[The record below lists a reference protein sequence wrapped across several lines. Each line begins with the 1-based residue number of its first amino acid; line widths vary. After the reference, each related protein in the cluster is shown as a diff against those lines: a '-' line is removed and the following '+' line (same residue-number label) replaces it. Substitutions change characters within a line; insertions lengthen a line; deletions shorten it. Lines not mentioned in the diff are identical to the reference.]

1 MEVKYMKL
9 RILFLKK
16 KYIYYAILGIALLI
30 LLIILLASKKSSPT
44 FDITNNDKIKK
55 IDLTGDGKEDL
66 LYIKSQGDK
75 YLVEVNTNN
84 KSLALEPDKKL
95 NSLGIYNAYWPMR
108 ATILDIT
115 RDKIPEIIIQSSY
128 KNSPVQHI
136 FKWNGETFSDIFC
149 ASNNLLGFLD
159 SGNNKTPKMVSG
171 NTAKNSIN
179 LSYYY
184 YSNQSLQS
192 FTYNNKEN
200 FIGKNT
206 ILTFINYIQSL
217 PYGESNTPKDIF
229 YSGLSGKDISTIGK
243 LSGENNTYTLQD
255 GIFKDTKWDK
265 SGNPIEFNWTLNFK
279 AVSNLQKDQISNY
292 NINLIL
298 KPDENCDG
306 HDGCFKIYS
315 ISLE

>member
-1 MEVKYMKL
+1 MKL

-16 KYIYYAILGIALLI
+16 KNIYYAILGIVLLV
-30 LLIILLASKKSSPT
+30 LLIILLTTRKSSPT
-44 FDITNNDKIKK
+44 FDITDNSKVKK

-66 LYIKSQGDK
+66 LYIKFENDK
-75 YLVEVNTNN
+75 YLVEINTNN
-84 KSLALEPDKKL
+84 KSLTLEPDKKL
-95 NSLGIYNAYWPMR
+95 NSLGSYYSYWPMR

-115 RDKIPEIIIQSSY
+115 RDKIPEIMLQSSY
-128 KNSPVQHI
+128 KNSPIQHI
-136 FKWNGETFSDIFC
+136 FKWNGEAFTDMFC
-149 ASNNLLGFLD
+149 APNNLLGFLD
-159 SGNNKTPKMVSG
+159 SGNSKTPKMVSG
-171 NTAKNSIN
+171 NVTRNTIN

-206 ILTFINYIQSL
+206 ILSFVNYIQGL
-217 PYGESNTPKDIF
+217 PNSEPNKPKDIF
-229 YSGLSGKDISTIGK
+229 YSGLSGKDISIIGK
-243 LSGENNTYTLQD
+243 LSGENNTYALQD
-255 GIFKDTKWDK
+255 GFFKDTKWDK
-265 SGNPIEFNWTLNFK
+265 NGNPLEIKWALNFK
-279 AVSNLQKDQISNY
+279 AVSNLQKDQIKNY